1 VAMRRAAGTLVRRD
15 DLGEGIGYALKRRFL
30 GRPLINEQL
39 SEQRL
44 SKVIALGVLAPD
56 GISSSAYGTEE
67 ILIELL
73 KGGLVATAFTVI
85 LPMTGVVLFVMALVV
100 LSYREVVT
108 VYTRAG
114 GSYVVARENFGPRVA
129 QIAAVALLIDYVVTV
144 AVQVAAGTAAVASA
158 IPALSNPTLLT
169 VISIAIVLV
178 MCYGNL
184 RGIREAG
191 RAFAVPTYLFSSVMI
206 LVIIVGLVRE
216 VLGNLGVYAY
226 PRVVNGATQYGSHGA
241 HNLNSLISFGL
252 IFVLLRSFANGGSSL
267 TGIEAVSNAVSAFKP
282 PEGVNARKVLVA
294 EGLIL
299 GTLVAG
305 ISWLAHVTH
314 AAPFKSGVP
323 TVIAQEAHIVFG
335 FSLFGKIVYY
345 VVQAATALILYTGG
359 NTSFNGFPFLASFV
373 AEDAFLPRWLTKRGH
388 RLVFS
393 NGIIV
398 LAVLSCTLLAV
409 VGANVNALVP
419 FYAIGVFTA
428 FTMAGFGMA
437 KYHTTHKEP
446 GWRHKRVI
454 NFSAGVTSMVVV
466 LIFVVVKFTEGA
478 WLVVLLFLGGVP
490 GLIWLNR
497 QYGLE
502 AAVLENI
509 STRRKKQGPPDP
521 VTYARRT
528 VFVFVDDFDLATISA
543 LRYAR
548 SLRPTTLQ
556 AVHFVVDNVQA
567 DRLRQDWLR
576 GNTGIALE
584 FVDCPDRRIAA
595 AAGAMVNA
603 EASLPGVG
611 VTAILPRRS
620 YAPVVG
626 RLLHDR
632 TADKMA
638 GVISR
643 IPYAVA
649 TIVPFDVRSRVESLA
664 VRQADGADGRAVTGA
679 KADAGRAAAAKA
691 AKARAVKQ
699 QQLAEQQQAARP
711 GQPETAGDGG
721 SASAPDR
728 PGKKSKPASDGRPD
742 EQPPAGQTGQPDE
755 AGQGAQPGQGG
766 QTGQPGQTGQGGPA
780 GQGRTGQSAQPGRGV
795 TTGQGAAGA
804 TAGQAASTSQGPAT
818 GDEADGAAPAQSDAD
833 GQTEAAGQDS
843 DSGEG
848 ATGRGAT
855 GQDRTGQDAA
865 RRDRSARRGL
875 GRRGAGRTAES
886 GADQDGPAI
895 PGQAEQQA
903 DQPIGEAADAAVAA
917 TSEHAL
923 RAADGSDYDHPAP
936 PPGVSPIGSLIK
948 PTRAVVQG
956 RVHAVEIRPLE
967 HSTVLACDIADST
980 GELTALFYGRSN
992 IPGLRPGSK
1001 VRLRG
1006 QVGIR
1011 DGRPVMVNP
1020 AYELLAQSDQ
1030 PDKPRP
1036 RRGPRRGPDEGG
1048 A

>member
-1 VAMRRAAGTLVRRD
+1 MAMRRAAGTLVGRNDRA
-15 DLGEGIGYALKRRFL
+15 EGFGYVLKRRLL

-39 SEQRL
+39 GDQRL
-44 SKVIALGVLAPD
+44 SKVLALGVLAPD

-73 KGGLVATAFTVI
+73 KGGLALTAFAVI
-85 LPMTGVVLFVMALVV
+85 LPLTGVVLFVMALVV
-100 LSYREVVT
+100 LSYREVVA

-129 QIAAVALLIDYVVTV
+129 QVAAVALLIDYVVTV

-158 IPALSNPTLLT
+158 VPALNSPTIITL
-169 VISIAIVLV
+169 ISIAIVIL

-191 RAFAVPTYLFSSVMI
+191 RAFAVPTYLFSAVVILMI
-206 LVIIVGLVRE
+206 AVGLIRE
-216 VLGNLGVYAY
+216 ALGDLGRYPY
-226 PRVVNGATQYGSHGA
+226 PRVVAGAHQYGA
-241 HNLNSLISFGL
+241 HTAHSTSSLIAFGMV
-252 IFVLLRSFANGGSSL
+252 FVLLRAFANGGSSL

-282 PEGVNARKVLVA
+282 PEGFNARRVLVA

-299 GTLVAG
+299 GSLVAG

-314 AAPFKSGVP
+314 AAPFTSGVP
-323 TVIAQEAHIVFG
+323 TVISQEAKIAFGSGVFG
-335 FSLFGKIVYY
+335 SAMYFL
-345 VVQAATALILYTGG
+345 VQAATALILYTGG

-398 LAVLSCTLLAV
+398 LAVLSSVLLAV
-409 VGANVNALVP
+409 VGANVNSLVP

-437 KYHTTHKEP
+437 KFHHRTREP
-446 GWRHKRVI
+446 HWRRKLVI
-454 NFSAGVTSMVVV
+454 NFSAGVTSMIVV

-478 WLVVLLFLGGVP
+478 WLVVILFAAGVP
-490 GLIWLNR
+490 ALIWLNR

-502 AAVLENI
+502 ATVLETI
-509 STRRKKQGPPDP
+509 GDRRQKAKSPPEP

-528 VFVFVDDFDLATISA
+528 VLVFVDDLDLATLAA

-576 GNTGIALE
+576 ANTGISLE

-603 EASLPGVG
+603 EATLPGVG

-638 GVISR
+638 QVISR

-664 VRQADGADGRAVTGA
+664 ARQADGAR
-679 KADAGRAAAAKA
+679 RAAGVVTAATA
-691 AKARAVKQ
+691 ADRGRTRDRGGGWRRR
-699 QQLAEQQQAARP
+699 LSRRP
-711 GQPETAGDGG
+711 GP
-721 SASAPDR
+721 
-728 PGKKSKPASDGRPD
+728 
-742 EQPPAGQTGQPDE
+742 
-755 AGQGAQPGQGG
+755 
-766 QTGQPGQTGQGGPA
+766 
-780 GQGRTGQSAQPGRGV
+780 
-795 TTGQGAAGA
+795 
-804 TAGQAASTSQGPAT
+804 TS
-818 GDEADGAAPAQSDAD
+818 
-833 GQTEAAGQDS
+833 
-843 DSGEG
+843 
-848 ATGRGAT
+848 
-855 GQDRTGQDAA
+855 
-865 RRDRSARRGL
+865 
-875 GRRGAGRTAES
+875 
-886 GADQDGPAI
+886 
-895 PGQAEQQA
+895 
-903 DQPIGEAADAAVAA
+903 AA
-917 TSEHAL
+917 TS
-923 RAADGSDYDHPAP
+923 G
-936 PPGVSPIGSLIK
+936 
-948 PTRAVVQG
+948 
-956 RVHAVEIRPLE
+956 
-967 HSTVLACDIADST
+967 
-980 GELTALFYGRSN
+980 
-992 IPGLRPGSK
+992 
-1001 VRLRG
+1001 
-1006 QVGIR
+1006 
-1011 DGRPVMVNP
+1011 
-1020 AYELLAQSDQ
+1020 
-1030 PDKPRP
+1030 
-1036 RRGPRRGPDEGG
+1036 
-1048 A
+1048 